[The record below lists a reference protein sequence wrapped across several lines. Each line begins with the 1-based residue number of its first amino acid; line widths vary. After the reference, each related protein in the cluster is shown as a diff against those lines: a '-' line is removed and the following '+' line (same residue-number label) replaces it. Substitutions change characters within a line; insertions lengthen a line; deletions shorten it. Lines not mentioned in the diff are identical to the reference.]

1 MDIRDK
7 EEDDFGIANSP
18 FPPHFLLLF
27 IRKVLQL
34 LGFVVLDCIET
45 ENWWWHCW
53 KVKFLFLL

>member
-27 IRKVLQL
+27 IRKVLEL

-45 ENWWWHCW
+45 ENWW
-53 KVKFLFLL
+53 